1 MCDTQGRDKWYS
13 RDALMRLLIS
23 AADTAVK
30 TRLNVGH
37 AEMTLE
43 ALAQEAGL
51 YAV

>member
-1 MCDTQGRDKWYS
+1 MCDTQGREKWHS

-23 AADTAVK
+23 ASDTPLS

-37 AEMTLE
+37 TEMTLE

-51 YAV
+51 YPL